1 MSRRERP
8 DEVGGRA
15 GEVGG
20 RAGPARVGTVR
31 SCRRWNSRQCGLAQ
45 GLAGFWKLKEVVR
58 LQRQM
63 FSHMCGMVI
72 TVIL

>member
-8 DEVGGRA
+8 D
-15 GEVGG
+15 EVGG